1 MLTDVDTAPTDTDI
15 VVECRC
21 ARSRCGRSFGSYVLD
36 ADDDGSIFPWDR
48 ARLAPV
54 AIAFW
59 GKRIIS
65 AWQPQDGSS
74 RQLKGP
80 RVGTGLYGETFEG
93 RRYVRVICKRGR
105 NEKIGMAKLA
115 ALMFDADDQLRLRDG
130 VLYV

>member
-1 MLTDVDTAPTDTDI
+1 MPADNGTTPTDTDI
-15 VVECRC
+15 VVECGC
-21 ARSRCGRSFGSYVLD
+21 ARCGRSFGPYVLD

-54 AIAFW
+54 VITFW
-59 GKRIIS
+59 GKQIIS

-93 RRYVRVICKRGR
+93 RRYVRVICKCGGRG
-105 NEKIGMAKLA
+105 EKIGMTKLA
-115 ALMFDADDQLRLRDG
+115 ALMFDDDDQLRLRDG
-130 VLYV
+130 VLFV